1 MERAVLDE
9 QRCDR
14 AAGLVKPRLDDR
26 ALAGAVGVGL
36 QLLHLGGQDDRL
48 QQVVDAHASL
58 GRDLA
63 DLGLAAPFCGC

>member
-9 QRCDR
+9 QRGDR
-14 AAGLVKPRLDDR
+14 AAGLVEAGLDDA
-26 ALAGAVGVGL
+26 ALACAVGVGL

-48 QQVVDAHASL
+48 QQVVDAHAGL
-58 GRDLA
+58 GRDFA